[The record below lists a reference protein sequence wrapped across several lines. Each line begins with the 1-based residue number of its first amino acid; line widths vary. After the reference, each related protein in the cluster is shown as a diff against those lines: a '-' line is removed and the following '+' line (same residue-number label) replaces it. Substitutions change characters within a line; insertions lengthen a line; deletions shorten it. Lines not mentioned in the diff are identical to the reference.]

1 MIGRKKTENAPMQG
15 INLINEGT
23 RITGDLVAQ
32 GDVRI
37 DGHLKGDVNTRAR
50 LAIGASGY
58 VEGQLNGSMVDIAG
72 EVKGDVVVSGVLTLR
87 NTARVRGDLTVSKLV
102 IEEGAMFSGQC
113 TMTDMVKTPMHGSRA
128 AEETTG

>member
-1 MIGRKKTENAPMQG
+1 MQG

-23 RITGDLVAQ
+23 RIVGDLVAQ

-50 LAIGASGY
+50 LAIGASGQ
-58 VEGQLNGSMVDIAG
+58 VEGQLHGSMVDIAG

-87 NTARVRGDLTVSKLV
+87 KTARVRGDLTVSKLV

-113 TMTDMVKTPMHGSRA
+113 TMTDMVKTPMHGARA
-128 AEETTG
+128 TEEAAG

>member
-1 MIGRKKTENAPMQG
+1 MQG

-37 DGHLKGDVNTRAR
+37 DGFLKGDVNTRAR
-50 LAIGASGY
+50 LAIGASGQ
-58 VEGQLNGSMVDIAG
+58 VEGQLTGSMVDIAG
-72 EVKGDVVVSGVLTLR
+72 EVKGDVVVTGVLTLR
-87 NTARVRGDLTVSKLV
+87 KTAKIRGDLSVGKLV

-113 TMTDMVKTPMHGSRA
+113 TMTEMVNTPTHARRA
-128 AEETTG
+128 SEEAAN

>member
-23 RITGDLVAQ
+23 RISGDLVAQ

-50 LAIGASGY
+50 LAIGASGH

-87 NTARVRGDLTVSKLV
+87 KSARVRGDLTVGKLV
-102 IEEGAMFSGQC
+102 IEEGAMFTGQC

-128 AEETTG
+128 TEEAAG

>member
-1 MIGRKKTENAPMQG
+1 MIGKKKTEQAPMQG

-37 DGHLKGDVNTRAR
+37 DGFLKGDVNTRAR
-50 LAIGASGY
+50 LAIGTSGQ
-58 VEGQLNGSMVDIAG
+58 VEGQLHGSMVDIAG
-72 EVKGDVVVSGVLTLR
+72 EVKGDVVVTGVLTLR
-87 NTARVRGDLTVSKLV
+87 KTARVRGDLSVGKLV

-113 TMTDMVKTPMHGSRA
+113 TMTEMVNTPLHARRA
-128 AEETTG
+128 TEETAG

>member
-1 MIGRKKTENAPMQG
+1 MQG

-37 DGHLKGDVNTRAR
+37 DGFLKGDVNTRAR
-50 LAIGASGY
+50 LAIGASGQ
-58 VEGQLNGSMVDIAG
+58 VEGQLTGSMVDIAG
-72 EVKGDVVVSGVLTLR
+72 EVKGDVVVTGVLTLR
-87 NTARVRGDLTVSKLV
+87 KTAKIRGDLTVGKLV

-113 TMTDMVKTPMHGSRA
+113 TMTEMVNTPTHARRA
-128 AEETTG
+128 SEEAAN

>member
-1 MIGRKKTENAPMQG
+1 MIGKKKTEQAPMQG

-37 DGHLKGDVNTRAR
+37 DGFLKGDVNTRAR
-50 LAIGASGY
+50 LAIGASGQ
-58 VEGQLNGSMVDIAG
+58 VEGQLTGSMVDIAG
-72 EVKGDVVVSGVLTLR
+72 EVKGDVVVTGVLTLR
-87 NTARVRGDLTVSKLV
+87 KTAKIRGDLSVGKLV

-113 TMTDMVKTPMHGSRA
+113 TMTEMVNTPTHARRA
-128 AEETTG
+128 SEEAAN

>member
-1 MIGRKKTENAPMQG
+1 MIGKKKTEQAPMQG

-37 DGHLKGDVNTRAR
+37 DGFLKGDVNTRAR
-50 LAIGASGY
+50 LAIGASGQ
-58 VEGQLNGSMVDIAG
+58 VEGQLTGSMVDIAG
-72 EVKGDVVVSGVLTLR
+72 EVKGDVVVTGVLTLR
-87 NTARVRGDLTVSKLV
+87 KTAKIRGDLTVGKLV

-113 TMTDMVKTPMHGSRA
+113 TMTEMVNTPTHARRA
-128 AEETTG
+128 SEEAAN